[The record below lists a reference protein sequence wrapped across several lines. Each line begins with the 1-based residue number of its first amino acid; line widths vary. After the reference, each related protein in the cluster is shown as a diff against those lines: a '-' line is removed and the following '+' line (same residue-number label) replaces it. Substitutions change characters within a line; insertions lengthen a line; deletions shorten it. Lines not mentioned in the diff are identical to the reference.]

1 MVGLA
6 PAPRTEGALAL
17 KQFAVERLA
26 QHRHRRATVEAQE
39 AEMEA
44 RVRAR
49 RESVRGDAR
58 QGASRVRDAV
68 TARYEQSVSYR
79 EFLAQEAGKALE
91 RAQAEAEIAARNA
104 KAIADEQRRL
114 LTELNQYE
122 AEPTPRQRM
131 MDTRRAEGRE
141 ELAHALADLAL
152 GARELMQEPA
162 FEYEHDPAA
171 CAAGLRVQMAAQL
184 GPSMPESARR
194 ARHGASAH
202 DPGHEDSTVEM
213 EALDAELA
221 FRHSEGFDRQN
232 LELTPIPGNL
242 IEFPRQL
249 IASRRVRPR
258 LAEGPLREEMEA
270 EPQLRIFE
278 VEPEQVSF
286 EPVAEGTSM
295 PEWHG
300 MMLDEPVLSMDDPL
314 AMLPAATQVAIP
326 LQPAALERRMMS
338 MLMDGGLVAL
348 GFVGFATVFARLAP
362 RVLASM
368 TLPHLGVAAAVALV
382 AICALYQLLFFSFS
396 EATPGMR
403 VARVGL
409 CTFADDNP
417 SRKAMR
423 LRLLLTLLAAAPLG
437 LGILWMAV
445 DGERLGW
452 HDRMSRMY
460 LREY

>member
-1 MVGLA
+1 
-6 PAPRTEGALAL
+6 
-17 KQFAVERLA
+17 
-26 QHRHRRATVEAQE
+26 
-39 AEMEA
+39 
-44 RVRAR
+44 
-49 RESVRGDAR
+49 
-58 QGASRVRDAV
+58 
-68 TARYEQSVSYR
+68 
-79 EFLAQEAGKALE
+79 
-91 RAQAEAEIAARNA
+91 
-104 KAIADEQRRL
+104 
-114 LTELNQYE
+114 
-122 AEPTPRQRM
+122 
-131 MDTRRAEGRE
+131 
-141 ELAHALADLAL
+141 
-152 GARELMQEPA
+152 
-162 FEYEHDPAA
+162 
-171 CAAGLRVQMAAQL
+171 
-184 GPSMPESARR
+184 
-194 ARHGASAH
+194 
-202 DPGHEDSTVEM
+202 
-213 EALDAELA
+213 
-221 FRHSEGFDRQN
+221 
-232 LELTPIPGNL
+232 
-242 IEFPRQL
+242 
-249 IASRRVRPR
+249 
-258 LAEGPLREEMEA
+258 
-270 EPQLRIFE
+270 
-278 VEPEQVSF
+278 
-286 EPVAEGTSM
+286 
-295 PEWHG
+295 
-300 MMLDEPVLSMDDPL
+300 MLDEPVLSMDDPL